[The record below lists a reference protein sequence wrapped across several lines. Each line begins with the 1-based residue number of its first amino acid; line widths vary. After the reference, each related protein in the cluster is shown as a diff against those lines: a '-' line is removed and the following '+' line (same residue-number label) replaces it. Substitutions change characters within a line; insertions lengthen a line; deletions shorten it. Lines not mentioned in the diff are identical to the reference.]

1 MKFLH
6 ISDLHIGR
14 TVYGYDM
21 TEDQEFILSK
31 IIHTASVE
39 KVDAVFV
46 AGDVYDK
53 SVPSS
58 GAVEVL
64 DKFITDLSEKGIAV
78 YIVSGNHDGKE
89 RLSFGSRLM
98 SSKGVMIYSN
108 FDGTLKK
115 YTCKDMFGEVN
126 IYMLPFVRPEYVK
139 SYYPDDKIES
149 YDDAVRTIIKYADI
163 DRKERNVL
171 IAHQFVTNSGA
182 EPVRCESE
190 QINVGGIDN
199 VDVSV
204 FDCFDYVAL
213 GHIHSAQSIG
223 RDTVRYAGSPL
234 KYSLSEIKQTK
245 SATIVGLEGKGS
257 VTVDKVPLT
266 PRRDMRKIKGKL
278 SDLMKT
284 TISLDDDDYIYAVL
298 TDEDELY
305 DAVGK
310 LRSIYPNLM
319 HIDFENSRT
328 MHEAELNSAESIA
341 DKSPEELF
349 AEFYF
354 MQNGTE
360 LSEEKMSVVKKAFE
374 EGARDFI

>member
-31 IIHTASVE
+31 IIHTATVE

-58 GAVEVL
+58 NAVEVL

-78 YIVSGNHDGKE
+78 YMISGNHDGKE

-115 YTCKDMFGEVN
+115 YTYKDIFGEVN
-126 IYMLPFVRPEYVK
+126 VYMLPFVRPEYVK
-139 SYYPDDKIES
+139 PYYPDDKIET
-149 YDDAVRTIIKYADI
+149 YDDAVRAIIKHADI

-171 IAHQFVTNSGA
+171 IAHQFITNSGA

-234 KYSLSEIKQTK
+234 KYSLSEIQQTK
-245 SATIVGLEGKGS
+245 SVTVVSLEGKGS
-257 VTVDKVPLT
+257 VSVDKIPVT

-278 SDLMKT
+278 KDLMKT

-328 MHEAELNSAESIA
+328 AHDAEIHSAENI
-341 DKSPEELF
+341 DEKSPEELF
-349 AEFYF
+349 AEFYAL
-354 MQNGTE
+354 QNGVELTE
-360 LSEEKMSVVKKAFE
+360 DKISVVRKAFE
-374 EGARDFI
+374 EGARDII

>member
-58 GAVEVL
+58 NAVEVL

-78 YIVSGNHDGKE
+78 YIISGNHDGKE

-139 SYYPDDKIES
+139 SFYPDDKTET
-149 YDDAVRTIIKYADI
+149 YDDAVRAIIKHADI
-163 DRKERNVL
+163 DRKERNIL

-223 RDTVRYAGSPL
+223 RDAVRYAGSPL
-234 KYSLSEIKQTK
+234 KYSLSEIQQTK
-245 SATIVGLEGKGS
+245 SVTVVSLEGKGS
-257 VTVDKVPLT
+257 VTVDKIPVT
-266 PRRDMRKIKGKL
+266 PRRDMRRIKGRL

-328 MHEAELNSAESIA
+328 AHEAEIHSAENIEE
-341 DKSPEELF
+341 KSPEELF
-349 AEFYF
+349 AEFYLL
-354 MQNGTE
+354 QNGTE
-360 LSEEKMSVVKKAFE
+360 LYEDKMSVVRKAFE
-374 EGARDFI
+374 EGARDII

>member
-115 YTCKDMFGEVN
+115 YIHKDMFGEVN

-139 SYYPDDKIES
+139 SYYPDDRIET
-149 YDDAVRTIIKYADI
+149 YDDAVSAIIKHAGI

-190 QINVGGIDN
+190 QVNVGGIDN

-245 SATIVGLEGKGS
+245 SATIVSLEGKGN
-257 VTVDKVPLT
+257 TIVDKVPLT

-328 MHEAELNSAESIA
+328 MHEAELGSVESME

-349 AEFYF
+349 AEFYL

-360 LSEEKMSVVKKAFE
+360 LSEDKMAVVKKAFE
-374 EGARDFI
+374 EGARDII